1 MYLYIKRLFDIIF
14 SLLVIIILTPIFF
27 PVAIILLLTGENKI
41 FYKQKRIGEGNKDFG
56 IYKFVTMIENSPNIG
71 SGIYTAK
78 NDPRILPFGKIL
90 RKTKINELPQIINIL
105 LGDMSFVGPRPLI
118 KQTYLFYNKNEQK
131 LISSVK
137 PGLTGVGSIVFRD
150 EGTLLSKSKINLE
163 NFYELNIAPNKAML
177 EIWYVNNK
185 SFVVDFLTIVL
196 TAWVILFPK
205 SNLIYSVFKSLPKI
219 DFK

>member
-1 MYLYIKRLFDIIF
+1 MYLYIKRIFDIIF
-14 SLLVIIILTPIFF
+14 SLLAIIFLIPIFF
-27 PVAIILLLTGENKI
+27 PVVIILMLTGENKI
-41 FYKQKRIGEGNKDFG
+41 FYKQKRIGEGNKEFG

-71 SGIYTAK
+71 NGIYTAK

-90 RKTKINELPQIINIL
+90 RKTKINELPQIINIF

-150 EGTLLSKSKINLE
+150 EGTLLSKSKNNLE

-177 EIWYVNNK
+177 EIWYVNNR
-185 SFVVDFLTIVL
+185 SFVIDFLMIAL

-205 SNLIYSVFKSLPKI
+205 SNLIYSVFKSLPKCR
-219 DFK
+219 F